1 MGLSLTAHAKINLTL
16 DVLSRRPDGYHEVE
30 MIMQSIKLHDRLEFS
45 PAVGEITLTSTG
57 LPVPMGPDNLI
68 LRAARL
74 LQQRVGVN
82 HGAHIHLDKRIPVA
96 AGLAGGSTDAA
107 ATLQGLNRLWQLEL
121 KQDQLMELARQ
132 LGADV
137 SFCLTGGT
145 AIARGIGEV
154 LTPLAPAPRFGV
166 ILVKPPFGVSTARVY
181 QGLDLNNLGHRPHT
195 SAMVEALKQ
204 GDLDKV
210 AYCLAN
216 VLESVT
222 LNLYPE
228 LKEIKQQLMQA
239 GCRGVL
245 MSGSGPTVF
254 GLTKDEKSAEQIA
267 GKLNYPGYQ
276 VIATSMV

>member
-74 LQQRVGVN
+74 LQQRAGVN